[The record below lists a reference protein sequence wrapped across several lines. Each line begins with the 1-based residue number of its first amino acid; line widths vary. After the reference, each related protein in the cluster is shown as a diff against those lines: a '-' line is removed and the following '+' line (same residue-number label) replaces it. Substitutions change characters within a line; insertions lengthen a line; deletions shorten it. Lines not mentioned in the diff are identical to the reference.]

1 MNCAHTMQQRHQE
14 NSQEPPGIDSP
25 LGDPL
30 GCGRSFQ
37 DDSGVA
43 GSLKAQLGQGRQSES
58 NRKTG
63 LGIPPYS
70 PNGEAEAGDIGFNH
84 HVPHVAQ
91 TLS

>member
-1 MNCAHTMQQRHQE
+1 M
-14 NSQEPPGIDSP
+14 
-25 LGDPL
+25 
-30 GCGRSFQ
+30 
-37 DDSGVA
+37 A